1 MKRHSLYFIKPGV
14 VEVLDELIP
23 EPGSNQ
29 VLVRTM
35 LSGISSGTEML
46 IYQGHFPDN
55 LMLDEEIEAISG
67 AAAYPLKY
75 GYSTVGEIIADGD
88 GLNPEWIGKQVFSF
102 QPHVS
107 HYVANKDSLQFI
119 PEGMSLEDAIFL
131 PNMETA
137 VNFLMD
143 GSPVI
148 GEKVVVLGQ
157 GVVGLLT
164 TAILALY
171 PLSNLMTFDRYQI
184 RRETSL
190 ELGAKSSINPAN
202 MRELEQTLADLNGQG
217 AAGAD
222 LVYELSGDPKGLDQA
237 IELCGYDGRIIVGS
251 FYGKKK
257 VELDLGGWFHRSRIK
272 IISSQVSTINSNF
285 SGRWDKSRRFK
296 SVWDLI
302 QQLQPARLIT
312 HKFPIR
318 EATEAYRL
326 LADNP
331 GETIQ
336 VAFTY

>member
-14 VEVLDELIP
+14 VGVRDELIP

-29 VLVRTM
+29 VLVRTL

-46 IYQGHFPDN
+46 IYQGYFPDS
-55 LMLDEEIEAISG
+55 LILDDEIEAISG
-67 AAAYPLKY
+67 EATYPLRY

-88 GLNPEWIGKQVFSF
+88 ERSTEWIGKQVFSF

-107 HYVANKDSLQFI
+107 HYVADKESLQLI
-119 PEGMSLEDAIFL
+119 PEGVSLEDAIFL

-143 GSPVI
+143 GSPLI
-148 GEKVVVLGQ
+148 GEKVIVLGQ

-164 TAILALY
+164 TALLALY
-171 PLSNLMTFDRYQI
+171 PLSNLVTFDRYQM

-190 ELGAKSSINPAN
+190 ELGAQYSLNPINIKEIEQLRA
-202 MRELEQTLADLNGQG
+202 ELDNQG
-217 AAGAD
+217 SKGAD
-222 LVYELSGDPKGLDQA
+222 LVFELSGAPSGLDQA

-251 FYGKKK
+251 FYGTKKAQ
-257 VELDLGGWFHRSRIK
+257 LDLGGWFHRSRIK
-272 IISSQVSTINSNF
+272 IISSQVSSINPDF
-285 SGRWDKSRRFK
+285 SGRWDKSRRFELA
-296 SVWDLI
+296 WDLI
-302 QQLQPARLIT
+302 ERVQPARLIT
-312 HKFPIR
+312 HKFSIQD
-318 EATEAYRL
+318 AADAYRL

-336 VAFTY
+336 IAFTY